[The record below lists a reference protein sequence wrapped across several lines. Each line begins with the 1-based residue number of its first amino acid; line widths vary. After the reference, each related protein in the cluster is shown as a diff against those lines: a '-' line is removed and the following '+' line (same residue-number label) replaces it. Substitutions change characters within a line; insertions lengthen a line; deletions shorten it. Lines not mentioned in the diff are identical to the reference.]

1 MSSPKHLWAG
11 DWEQESAAAA
21 EALANSRAHTPDKRS
36 AEPELESPPRRT
48 SPARTAPPP
57 AATTRTPRRRPRIP
71 APRPQ
76 VVLLSVLVLLLLAG
90 AAYGL
95 SALGGSR
102 ASTVHGTP
110 WLGARL
116 QDWPAGGALVS
127 SVTPGGA
134 AASAGLKPG
143 DVIVQ
148 IEGRPVTAAVNV
160 SGAVGALSVGDRL
173 QLVALRNGRTFAT
186 SAPLR
191 ARPPDT
197 P

>member
-1 MSSPKHLWAG
+1 M
-11 DWEQESAAAA
+11 
-21 EALANSRAHTPDKRS
+21 
-36 AEPELESPPRRT
+36 
-48 SPARTAPPP
+48 
-57 AATTRTPRRRPRIP
+57 
-71 APRPQ
+71 
-76 VVLLSVLVLLLLAG
+76 LLSVLVLLLLAG

-102 ASTVHGTP
+102 ASSAHGTP

-127 SVTPGGA
+127 SVTPGSA
-134 AASAGLKPG
+134 AAAAGLKPG

-148 IEGRPVTAAVNV
+148 IEGRPVSAAVNV
-160 SGAVGALSVGDRL
+160 SAAVGALSVGDRL
-173 QLVALRNGRTFAT
+173 ELVALRKGRTFAT